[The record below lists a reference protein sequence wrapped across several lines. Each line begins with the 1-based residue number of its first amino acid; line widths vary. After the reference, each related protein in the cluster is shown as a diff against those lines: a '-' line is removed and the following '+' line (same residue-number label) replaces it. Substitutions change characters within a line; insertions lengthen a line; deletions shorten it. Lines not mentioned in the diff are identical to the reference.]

1 MSKRVRFIILLICV
15 ALFLSITPVII
26 GYSLGYRID
35 FEQKRI
41 VATGGIYLR
50 VWPSPADVY
59 VDLKLKEKTSL
70 ITNSIF
76 TQNLL
81 PKNHLIS
88 VKKEGYFDYQKTLPV
103 KESKVTKLEHI
114 TLFKKQ
120 VAFRPLTSAS
130 TSPFLN
136 MPKLPT
142 ALSKTATIFDISQN
156 NIYYVSK
163 NNLLYRADSSG
174 KNSTQ
179 IFDSFYSPIKNIRI
193 SPDQSKILYC
203 NDYEIMYSWIS
214 DKTFNKNFLNRFSE
228 KIGQCY
234 WLNNDYV
241 VFTLGKKIKISE
253 IDTTGDQIN
262 IIELPQQADK
272 IYFSQ

>member
-88 VKKEGYFDYQKTLPV
+88 VKKEWYFDYQKTLPV
-103 KESKVTKLEHI
+103 KESKVTKL
-114 TLFKKQ
+114 
-120 VAFRPLTSAS
+120 
-130 TSPFLN
+130 
-136 MPKLPT
+136 
-142 ALSKTATIFDISQN
+142 
-156 NIYYVSK
+156 
-163 NNLLYRADSSG
+163 
-174 KNSTQ
+174 
-179 IFDSFYSPIKNIRI
+179 
-193 SPDQSKILYC
+193 
-203 NDYEIMYSWIS
+203 
-214 DKTFNKNFLNRFSE
+214 
-228 KIGQCY
+228 
-234 WLNNDYV
+234 
-241 VFTLGKKIKISE
+241 
-253 IDTTGDQIN
+253 
-262 IIELPQQADK
+262 
-272 IYFSQ
+272 